1 MSNKKKSS
9 RKRAWRMR
17 GREKRALLVM
27 GLIVGSVGIT
37 LTVRGNALNQQIQQ
51 NSLKESALEQQ
62 LEDETKRREEIQE
75 LEQYMQS
82 DEYIEKIAREKLG
95 LLKENEILFREQ

>member
-1 MSNKKKSS
+1 
-9 RKRAWRMR
+9 MR

>member
-1 MSNKKKSS
+1 
-9 RKRAWRMR
+9 
-17 GREKRALLVM
+17 M
-27 GLIVGSVGIT
+27 GLT

-62 LEDETKRREEIQE
+62 LEDETKRTEEIQE

>member
-1 MSNKKKSS
+1 MSQKTKSS
-9 RKRAWRMR
+9 RKRARSRR
-17 GREKRALLVM
+17 GREQRALLVM

-62 LEDETKRREEIQE
+62 LEDETKRTEEIQE

>member
-1 MSNKKKSS
+1 M
-9 RKRAWRMR
+9 
-17 GREKRALLVM
+17 
-27 GLIVGSVGIT
+27 
-37 LTVRGNALNQQIQQ
+37 
-51 NSLKESALEQQ
+51 
-62 LEDETKRREEIQE
+62 EDETKRTEEIQE